1 MASRLKLA
9 AQVSALILVA
19 GLLALLGWKVTH
31 QEGGKLLSNVSQG
44 KNPAAPSFRLSRLD
58 RSGHLELASLRNKVV
73 LINFWATW
81 CDPCKRELPR
91 LQRAWQRYRGRDV
104 VFVGVDA
111 QDFDSGARK
120 AIRKYGMTYPV
131 VYDGSGKVLSRY
143 GGLPLPKTF
152 VVDRRGRI
160 VNYHL
165 GELDDPD
172 IQRLVDGALKIA

>member
-9 AQVSALILVA
+9 AQVAALLLVA
-19 GLLALLGWKVTH
+19 ALLGLLGWKVTH
-31 QEGGKLLSNVSQG
+31 QESGKLLSSVSKG
-44 KNPAAPSFRLSRLD
+44 SKPTAPSFKLSRLD
-58 RSGHLELASLRNKVV
+58 RSGHLELTSLHDKVV

-91 LQRAWQRYRGRDV
+91 LQRAWQRYRSRDV

-111 QDFDSGARK
+111 QDFDDGARR

-131 VYDGSGKVLSRY
+131 VYDGAGKVLARY

-152 VVDRRGRI
+152 VLDRRGRI
-160 VNYHL
+160 VDFHL

-172 IQRLVDGALKIA
+172 IRRLLDGALKQA